1 MSQERADPV
10 TIRRKLKTRTTGK
23 QRTFLTRPI
32 WGRAFL
38 FALSLQADMKQERVT
53 IGELPIKQ
61 PPNLF
66 IFTLSECKVPLDIK
80 AILAYTK
87 Y

>member
-1 MSQERADPV
+1 M
-10 TIRRKLKTRTTGK
+10 
-23 QRTFLTRPI
+23 
-32 WGRAFL
+32 GRAFL
-38 FALSLQADMKQERVT
+38 YALFLQADMKQERVT

-66 IFTLSECKVPLDIK
+66 DFTPIKYKVKLDIK
-80 AILAYTK
+80 KNLVYTK